1 MINFIKSLPYH
12 FKTAV
17 KSFGRHLAMSMSA
30 ASAVTVTLSLVGVFM
45 LLAANVSSFT
55 TNVESGIKIRVTI
68 DPITTKE
75 ERSSL
80 KTQILSVD
88 GVNKVVFSNKENE
101 LKEFVKE
108 KGDIWDIYK
117 GDGNPLRDAY
127 IVDVKEDKKG
137 DIKNISE
144 TIKKLDKVEKTFYG
158 GDSVND
164 MIEVFTAIRNGGAV
178 FIAAL
183 AVLTVFLIQNT
194 IKMTIYARN
203 REISIMRNVGATNW
217 FIKTPFMIEG
227 MFIGLIGSIIPMMLT
242 YFGYRYIYHS
252 MGGKFFTNMF
262 ALQSVNSLALSICGA
277 LLLFGVIVGMIGSF
291 LSVTKYLKWKR

>member
-75 ERSSL
+75 EQSSL
-80 KTQILSVD
+80 KIQILSID
-88 GVNKVVFSNKENE
+88 GVDKVTFSSKENE

-127 IVDVKEDKKG
+127 IVDVKEAKKS
-137 DIKNISE
+137 DIKNISD

-164 MIEVFTAIRNGGAV
+164 MIDVFTAIRNGGAV

-227 MFIGLIGSIIPMMLT
+227 MFIGLIGSIMPMMLT
-242 YFGYRYIYHS
+242 YFGYRYLYHS